1 METTATFDA
10 RDTGRANGSL
20 SPRYRYI
27 PNGNANGS
35 NQGGKTRVSY
45 FYDDDVSAIYFG
57 KNHYMK
63 PQRMTLTHDLVLAY
77 QLDECFD
84 MYEPRLATDEEIK
97 QFHVSDY
104 VDFLRCVTPDNQYIF
119 RDALER
125 YNIGDDCP
133 IFTDVYKFCRISAG
147 GSLEAARRINAD
159 KSDIAINWSGG
170 LHHAKKT
177 EASGFCY
184 INDIVLSIME
194 LLRYH
199 ARVLYIDIDVHH
211 GDGVQDAFIKTNRV
225 MTVSFHRYGPM
236 QGGGDFFPGTGAI
249 GDNGL
254 GEGKHYAINV
264 PLKAGMDDASYLELF
279 KTVMDEVMVKYNPGA
294 VVLQCGADS
303 LGGDRLGNFCLSIA
317 GHGECVAHMKR
328 KGVPLVVLGG
338 GGYTIR
344 NVARAWANETALLCN
359 AKLPND
365 IPPHQYYNFYGPDHK
380 LHPRLAD
387 PRTRNENSARD
398 LQRIKEHVFE
408 QLRRIAHAP
417 SVQMHHP
424 PPSFDV
430 RSEEGDA
437 AALEALQASVADMRN
452 RIRTGPAF
460 GMRSHGTGVGEW
472 YDDEADQDD
481 QGGGEDDP
489 MDMDEDK

>member
-1 METTATFDA
+1 M
-10 RDTGRANGSL
+10 
-20 SPRYRYI
+20 SPQFRYI
-27 PNGNANGS
+27 PSSTAHR
-35 NQGGKTRVSY
+35 KDRVSY
-45 FYDDDVSAIYFG
+45 FYDDDVSTIYYG
-57 KNHYMK
+57 KHHPMK
-63 PQRMTLTHDLVLAY
+63 PQRMTLTHDLVMAY
-77 QLDECFD
+77 QLDERMDIFQ
-84 MYEPRLATDEEIK
+84 PRLATEDEIK
-97 QFHVSDY
+97 QFHVSEY
-104 VDFLRCVTPDNQYIF
+104 VDFLRTVTPDNQSAF
-119 RDALER
+119 KDALQR
-125 YNIGDDCP
+125 FNVGDDCP
-133 IFTDVYKFCRISAG
+133 IFSDLYKFCRISAG
-147 GSLEAARRINAD
+147 GSLEAARRINAGS
-159 KSDIAINWSGG
+159 SDIAINWSGG
-170 LHHAKKT
+170 LHHAKKI

-184 INDIVLSIME
+184 VNDIVLCIME
-194 LLRYH
+194 LLRFH
-199 ARVLYIDIDVHH
+199 GRVLYIDIDVHH
-211 GDGVQDAFIKTNRV
+211 GDGVQDAFIKTDRV
-225 MTVSFHRYGPM
+225 MTVSFHRYGPTGD
-236 QGGGDFFPGTGAI
+236 GGEFFPGTGALEEI
-249 GDNGL
+249 GKDR
-254 GEGKHYAINV
+254 GKYYAINV
-264 PLKAGMDDASYLELF
+264 PLKAGMDDSAYLELF
-279 KTVMDEVMVKYNPGA
+279 KAVMDEVMVKYNPGA

-303 LGGDRLGNFCLSIA
+303 LGGDRLGTFCLSIA

-380 LHPRLAD
+380 LHPRLAGAQA
-387 PRTRNENSARD
+387 RNENSAQD

-437 AALEALQASVADMRN
+437 AALEALQASVADKRN

-460 GMRSHGTGVGEW
+460 GMRAHGTGEGEW

-481 QGGGEDDP
+481 QGGGEDES
-489 MDMDEDK
+489 MDVDK